1 MTKFLILIYKIL
13 SVIFLPIILIIIIFR
28 IFQNKEINNRIKE
41 RFAFSSKKR
50 PKGKLI
56 WINASSIG
64 EYFATLSLIKKIR
77 KIKPKT
83 KILLTTNT
91 KTSALLAEK
100 ITDKNIFHQFTPQD
114 NPLIIKKFLNYWKPS
129 LVLWMESE
137 FWPIILDETKKYG
150 IEIILLNGRMSD
162 KSFKSWNYFKFF
174 FKEIISNFSL
184 ILTMSKFDQNNF
196 KKLGAKN
203 VNFIGNLKFCN
214 EEQPFDRKIEKKI
227 KKIIKNRPVWLAAS
241 THLGEERLATKLHY
255 YYRGAWGN
263 GHVYPNILTIIVPR
277 NPKRAKDIKEDINK
291 GLLDH
296 LQHEIFKTPKAK
308 LFSDT
313 NLTQDTE
320 IIIDDSVGQLELWY
334 KYVKIVFLGKSYPP
348 KGGQNPIEPAR
359 NGCTIISGKMSNFKE
374 IEKEMYNKK
383 CLALIEKL
391 PVVEHQHNMEGLQH
405 HYIEGNIVQENR
417 IYEFIYNCLAT
428 YFHSSYGASSD
439 SGSGEYADD
448 YNVKKIGYNAKK
460 YVQSKSFILDKT
472 VKTLKKYL
480 V

>member
-203 VNFIGNLKFCN
+203 INFIGNLKFSN
-214 EEQPFDRKIEKKI
+214 GELPYNKLLEKKARKII
-227 KKIIKNRPVWLAAS
+227 SNRSVWLAAS
-241 THLGEERLATKLHY
+241 THQGEEVFAASIHLKLKERLNLKNL
-255 YYRGAWGN
+255 
-263 GHVYPNILTIIVPR
+263 LTIIVPR
-277 NPKRAKDIKEDINK
+277 NIKRADKIKK
-291 GLLDH
+291 
-296 LQHEIFKTPKAK
+296 EIKSYVP
-308 LFSDT
+308 
-313 NLTQDTE
+313 LTEQFQSKSIGPNTE
-320 IIIDDSVGQLELWY
+320 IIIDNSIGQLEMWY
-334 KYVKIVFLGKSYPP
+334 KNIKTVFLGKSYPP

-359 NGCTIISGKMSNFKE
+359 NGCAIISGKMSNFKE
-374 IEKEMYNKK
+374 IEEEMLRNK
-383 CLALIEKL
+383 CLIRANKPSEFYSTIEDCIKK
-391 PVVEHQHNMEGLQH
+391 NN
-405 HYIEGNIVQENR
+405 YIKNIR
-417 IYEFIYNCLAT
+417 I
-428 YFHSSYGASSD
+428 
-439 SGSGEYADD
+439 
-448 YNVKKIGYNAKK
+448 NAKK
-460 YVQSKSFILDKT
+460 YVKSKSFILDKT
-472 VKTLKKYL
+472 VKTIQKYL

>member
-203 VNFIGNLKFCN
+203 INFIGNLKFSN
-214 EEQPFDRKIEKKI
+214 GELPYNKLLEKKARKII
-227 KKIIKNRPVWLAAS
+227 SNRSVWLAAS
-241 THLGEERLATKLHY
+241 THQGEEVFAASIHLKLKERLNLKNL
-255 YYRGAWGN
+255 
-263 GHVYPNILTIIVPR
+263 LTIIVPR
-277 NPKRAKDIKEDINK
+277 NIKRADKIKK
-291 GLLDH
+291 
-296 LQHEIFKTPKAK
+296 EIK
-308 LFSDT
+308 LYVPSTEQFQSKSIGP
-313 NLTQDTE
+313 NTE
-320 IIIDDSVGQLELWY
+320 IIIDNSIGQLEMWY
-334 KYVKIVFLGKSYPP
+334 KNVKTVFLGKSYPP

-359 NGCTIISGKMSNFKE
+359 NGCAIISGKMSNFKE
-374 IEKEMYNKK
+374 IEEEMLRNK
-383 CLALIEKL
+383 CLIRANKPSEFYSTIEDCIKK
-391 PVVEHQHNMEGLQH
+391 NN
-405 HYIEGNIVQENR
+405 YIKNIR
-417 IYEFIYNCLAT
+417 I
-428 YFHSSYGASSD
+428 
-439 SGSGEYADD
+439 
-448 YNVKKIGYNAKK
+448 NAKK
-460 YVQSKSFILDKT
+460 YVKSKSFILDKT
-472 VKTLKKYL
+472 VKTIQKYL

>member
-203 VNFIGNLKFCN
+203 INFIGNLKFSN
-214 EEQPFDRKIEKKI
+214 GELPYNKLLEKKARKII
-227 KKIIKNRPVWLAAS
+227 SNRSVWLAAS
-241 THLGEERLATKLHY
+241 THQGEEVFAASIHLKLKERLNLKNL
-255 YYRGAWGN
+255 
-263 GHVYPNILTIIVPR
+263 LTIIVPR
-277 NPKRAKDIKEDINK
+277 NIKRADKIKK
-291 GLLDH
+291 
-296 LQHEIFKTPKAK
+296 EIKSYVP
-308 LFSDT
+308 
-313 NLTQDTE
+313 LTEQFQSKSIGPNTE
-320 IIIDDSVGQLELWY
+320 IIIDNSIGQLEMWY
-334 KYVKIVFLGKSYPP
+334 KNVKTVFLGKSYPP

-359 NGCTIISGKMSNFKE
+359 NGCAIISGKMSNFKE
-374 IEKEMYNKK
+374 IEEEMLRNK
-383 CLALIEKL
+383 CLIRANKPSEFYSTIEDCIKK
-391 PVVEHQHNMEGLQH
+391 NN
-405 HYIEGNIVQENR
+405 YIKNIR
-417 IYEFIYNCLAT
+417 I
-428 YFHSSYGASSD
+428 
-439 SGSGEYADD
+439 
-448 YNVKKIGYNAKK
+448 NAKK
-460 YVQSKSFILDKT
+460 YVKSKSFILDKT
-472 VKTLKKYL
+472 VKTIQKYL